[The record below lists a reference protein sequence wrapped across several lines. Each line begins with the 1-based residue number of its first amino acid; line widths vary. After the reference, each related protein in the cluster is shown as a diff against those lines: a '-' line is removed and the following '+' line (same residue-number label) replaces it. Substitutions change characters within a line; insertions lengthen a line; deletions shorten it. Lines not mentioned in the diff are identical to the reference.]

1 MSILR
6 DLVRE
11 AEADP
16 FAAMPDFLAGPFPD
30 DGEDVD
36 DDELGLDELQDDEPP
51 ELDDDCDDDEAD
63 RYERGLELSRSLLA
77 ELSTLVRAS
86 YVRHLRDVEDADGH
100 VVLAA
105 GELVRADVMLLA
117 EWWRDNGGLLVESH
131 RAHAARHLSTL
142 GVPT

>member
-16 FAAMPDFLAGPFPD
+16 FAAIAGPFPD

-36 DDELGLDELQDDEPP
+36 DLDDLGLDELQDDEPP

-63 RYERGLELSRSLLA
+63 RYERGLDARMARSG
-77 ELSTLVRAS
+77 LV
-86 YVRHLRDVEDADGH
+86 
-100 VVLAA
+100 
-105 GELVRADVMLLA
+105 
-117 EWWRDNGGLLVESH
+117 
-131 RAHAARHLSTL
+131 
-142 GVPT
+142 